1 MKKLYHLLMFVMLS
15 TLLVACAASESGGK
29 KEDKK
34 TEEAGKSLKRKLK
47 KKINLKIKPIMMSLL
62 IKLRKKQIVKKSN
75 LPKIEDR
82 IHLKVMLRLIKI
94 LIPLL

>member
-1 MKKLYHLLMFVMLS
+1 MKKLYHLLMFLMLS

-34 TEEAGKSLKRKLK
+34 TEEGREKSK
-47 KKINLKIKPIMMSLL
+47 KKTKKEDLKIKPIMMSLL
-62 IKLRKKQIVKKSN
+62 IKLRKKQILKKSN
-75 LPKIEDR
+75 LPKTEDH
-82 IHLKVMLRLIKI
+82 ILLKVMLRLIKI